1 MPQWLVLGNWC
12 PKNIH
17 LINNSEAKIS
27 PGLHCNWF
35 VFYCVCTILSTD
47 QTVVNECEVTEGGV
61 EEESGTGPNIK
72 FELKLEV
79 LFRAIPQINFFK

>member
-1 MPQWLVLGNWC
+1 MVGSWKLVSKEYSSYQQFRSKDKTG
-12 PKNIH
+12 
-17 LINNSEAKIS
+17 AT
-27 PGLHCNWF
+27 CNWF

-47 QTVVNECEVTEGGV
+47 QTVVKECEVTEGGV